1 MELQNINFNNDLSQF
16 TFSEQCRIW
25 SFHIVVLQRMAK
37 KCTQNQNFHALST
50 IVLPIKLQFSDITVA
65 VVVFLDSLND
75 CIFPPLIQIGLF
87 ANITLTSV
95 PGLARL
101 LLEGETLNDL
111 MALSPEEIL
120 LRWFN
125 YHLAQAGHHRR
136 VKNFSDDIH
145 VSYHIY
151 VHVASWL
158 VHLPLR

>member
-1 MELQNINFNNDLSQF
+1 M
-16 TFSEQCRIW
+16 
-25 SFHIVVLQRMAK
+25 
-37 KCTQNQNFHALST
+37 
-50 IVLPIKLQFSDITVA
+50 
-65 VVVFLDSLND
+65 
-75 CIFPPLIQIGLF
+75 
-87 ANITLTSV
+87 

-158 VHLPLR
+158 VHLHVPLR